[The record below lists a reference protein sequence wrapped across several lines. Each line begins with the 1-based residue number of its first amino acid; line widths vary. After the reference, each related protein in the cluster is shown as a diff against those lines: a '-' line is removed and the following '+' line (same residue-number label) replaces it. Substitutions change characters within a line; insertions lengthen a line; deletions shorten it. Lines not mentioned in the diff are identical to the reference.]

1 MLWYLGFTAY
11 SLCFPTLIG
20 KVYSFGIA
28 SKFEGRL
35 PPYIDL
41 KIRQISVLVKKK
53 TLEKTLNLVSSFSQR
68 GFKQQQQLFLRW
80 YIS

>member
-35 PPYIDL
+35 PPSIDL
-41 KIRQISVLVKKK
+41 KIRQISVLIKKK
-53 TLEKTLNLVSSFSQR
+53 TLEKTLNLAVLVREDLNNNNNNFS
-68 GFKQQQQLFLRW
+68 
-80 YIS
+80 